1 MKIGVCSDIHSNLEA
16 LEAVLDDASHQG
28 VTHCLCVGDQVGYN
42 ADPHA
47 CMERLRALPRL
58 LCCVQ
63 GNHDYYAAN
72 QEELLQFN
80 PIAKQAAC
88 WTREH
93 LSLEDRQELARLP
106 LVAHVP
112 LPGPLGGLQVV
123 HASLFQPEEWPYL
136 VDTMSVLNC
145 FRMLQAD
152 LCFLGHS
159 HVPLAI
165 VLRENGLEVRDCP
178 EFSLKAGE
186 RYLINPGSVGQPRDN
201 DPRAAYG
208 ILDVD
213 AGHYQLRRVEY
224 DLPLA
229 QEKIR
234 RAGLPERCAQR
245 LALGQ

>member
-1 MKIGVCSDIHSNLEA
+1 MKIGVFSDIHSNLEA

-123 HASLFQPEEWPYL
+123 HASLVQPEEWPYL
-136 VDTMSVLNC
+136 MDTMSVLNC

-178 EFSLKAGE
+178 EFSLKAGDE
-186 RYLINPGSVGQPRDN
+186 FFLATLAPAGCWLSSAFLGLQLQLFNTCLCHHIAFSLHASVCALIKTSHIG
-201 DPRAAYG
+201 
-208 ILDVD
+208 
-213 AGHYQLRRVEY
+213 
-224 DLPLA
+224 
-229 QEKIR
+229 
-234 RAGLPERCAQR
+234 
-245 LALGQ
+245 